1 MKDERSVEIRVNKY
15 WSRGKCVLQGLECLF
30 LFAGPL
36 VGDSLFQQVIEW
48 CGFLGEVSDE
58 LAVIGSQS
66 KKAPQDMNRSRMLKV
81 LDFRY
86 LVGIQCKTIGRDHMA
101 KKLQLL
107 SDELT
112 LFLVTPQV
120 GFPQLVEDPL

>member
-15 WSRGKCVLQGLECLF
+15 WSRGKCVLQGLESLF

-36 VGDSLFQQVIEW
+36 VGDFLFQQVIER
-48 CGFLGEVSDE
+48 GSFLGEVSDE

-66 KKAPQDMNRSRMLKV
+66 KKTPQDMNGLRMLKV

-86 LVGIQCKTIGRDHMA
+86 LVGIRRKTISGDHMA

-107 SDELT
+107 S
-112 LFLVTPQV
+112 
-120 GFPQLVEDPL
+120 